1 MDQPVVVGV
10 DGSEASLRAVDWSAD
25 EAALRGVPLHV
36 VSRTV
41 GEPGRGRHEARGD
54 RRGPGGDTMQHD
66 KVGSVMTMDVVRA
79 VYDTSFEEVAR
90 LQADHRIGQL
100 PVVDDDDRVIGVVSA
115 SDLVA
120 HRAVAPGPHRT
131 RRRFGLPAPSPAA
144 RRRATAATV
153 PTAGR
158 LMSAPPFTAHA
169 EDTIVEAARTM
180 ARLGVKRMPVLDEKD
195 RLVGLV
201 TRRDLLRVFLRPDA
215 DIRDEMIDEVLV
227 RVLWLTPRSID
238 VSVTEAVVTL
248 TGPLDRW
255 TAGPLDRWTAGPLD
269 RRSETEIA
277 VAMARRTDGVVAVV
291 DELTW
296 RLDDTRL
303 RPDGQ
308 LLHGVADDRLRNL

>member
-1 MDQPVVVGV
+1 
-10 DGSEASLRAVDWSAD
+10 
-25 EAALRGVPLHV
+25 
-36 VSRTV
+36 
-41 GEPGRGRHEARGD
+41 
-54 RRGPGGDTMQHD
+54 MQHD

-90 LQADHRIGQL
+90 LQADHRIGGL

-131 RRRFGLPAPSPAA
+131 RRRFGLPALSPAA
-144 RRRATAATV
+144 RRRATAATG

-180 ARLGVKRMPVLDEKD
+180 ARQGVKRLPVLDEED

-215 DIRDEMIDEVLV
+215 DIRDEVIDEVLV

-248 TGPLDRW
+248 TGPLE
-255 TAGPLDRWTAGPLD
+255 
-269 RRSETEIA
+269 RRSEAEIA

-291 DELTW
+291 DQLTW

-303 RPDGQ
+303 LSDGQ
-308 LLHGVADDRLRNL
+308 LPHGVADDRLRNL